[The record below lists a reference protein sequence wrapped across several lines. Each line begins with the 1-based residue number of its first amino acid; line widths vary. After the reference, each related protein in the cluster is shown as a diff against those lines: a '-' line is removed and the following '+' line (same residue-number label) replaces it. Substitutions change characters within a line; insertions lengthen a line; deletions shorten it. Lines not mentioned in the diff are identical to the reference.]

1 MKAVLY
7 IRVSTEGQ
15 ATEGVSL
22 AAQLSKLQA
31 WAALHDAEI
40 VGTFE
45 DAGIS
50 GTRDDRPGLLAAIEA
65 ATKAKAALV
74 VYSLSRLSRS
84 TAHTIQLADRLAKA
98 DAHLVS
104 LSEQIDTTSAA
115 GRMVFRMLA
124 TLAEF
129 ERDLIAE
136 RTTNALA
143 HKKAKGERTGTV
155 PFGYDLAADGV
166 ALTPNA
172 TQLEAVAIIQS
183 LRDSGMTLRAIAD
196 ELTARKIL
204 TAKGNAKWTHTA
216 VQSIL
221 KRAA

>member
-15 ATEGVSL
+15 AIEGVSL
-22 AAQLSKLQA
+22 AAQRSKLEA
-31 WAALHDAEI
+31 WASLHDAEI

-115 GRMVFRMLA
+115 GRMVFRLLA

-166 ALTPNA
+166 ALVPNA
-172 TQLEAVAIIQS
+172 AQLEAVAIIQS

-196 ELTARKIL
+196 ELTARNIL

>member
-15 ATEGVSL
+15 AIEGVSL
-22 AAQLSKLQA
+22 AAQRSKLEA
-31 WAALHDAEI
+31 WASLHDAEI

-115 GRMVFRMLA
+115 GRMVFRLLA

-172 TQLEAVAIIQS
+172 AQLEAVAIIQS

-196 ELTARKIL
+196 ELTARNIL

>member
-1 MKAVLY
+1 
-7 IRVSTEGQ
+7 
-15 ATEGVSL
+15 
-22 AAQLSKLQA
+22 
-31 WAALHDAEI
+31 
-40 VGTFE
+40 
-45 DAGIS
+45 
-50 GTRDDRPGLLAAIEA
+50 
-65 ATKAKAALV
+65 
-74 VYSLSRLSRS
+74 
-84 TAHTIQLADRLAKA
+84 
-98 DAHLVS
+98 
-104 LSEQIDTTSAA
+104 
-115 GRMVFRMLA
+115 MLA

-172 TQLEAVAIIQS
+172 AQLEAVAIIQS

-196 ELTARKIL
+196 ELTARNIL

>member
-15 ATEGVSL
+15 AIEGVSL
-22 AAQLSKLQA
+22 AAQRSKLEA
-31 WAALHDAEI
+31 WASLHDAEI

-84 TAHTIQLADRLAKA
+84 TSHTIQLADRLAKA

-172 TQLEAVAIIQS
+172 AQLEAVAIIQS

-196 ELTARKIL
+196 ELTARNIL

>member
-15 ATEGVSL
+15 AIEGVSL
-22 AAQLSKLQA
+22 AAQRSKLEA
-31 WAALHDAEI
+31 WASLHDAEI

-84 TAHTIQLADRLAKA
+84 TSHTIQLADRLAKA

>member
-15 ATEGVSL
+15 AIEGVSL
-22 AAQLSKLQA
+22 AAQRSKLEA
-31 WAALHDAEI
+31 WASLHDAEI

-115 GRMVFRMLA
+115 GRMVFRLLA

-166 ALTPNA
+166 ALVPNA
-172 TQLEAVAIIQS
+172 AQLEAVAIIQS

-196 ELTARKIL
+196 ELTARNIL
-204 TAKGNAKWTHTA
+204 TAKGHAKWTHTA

>member
-15 ATEGVSL
+15 AIEGVSL
-22 AAQLSKLQA
+22 AAQRSKLEA
-31 WAALHDAEI
+31 WASLHDAEI

-84 TAHTIQLADRLAKA
+84 TSHTIQLADRLAKA

-166 ALTPNA
+166 ALVPNA
-172 TQLEAVAIIQS
+172 AQLEAVAIIQS

-196 ELTARKIL
+196 ELTARNIL

>member
-15 ATEGVSL
+15 AIEGVSL
-22 AAQLSKLQA
+22 AAQRSKLEA
-31 WAALHDAEI
+31 WASLHDAEI

-84 TAHTIQLADRLAKA
+84 TSHTIQLADRLAKA

-166 ALTPNA
+166 ALVPNA
-172 TQLEAVAIIQS
+172 AQLEAVAIIQS

-196 ELTARKIL
+196 ELTARNIL
-204 TAKGNAKWTHTA
+204 TAKGHAKWTHTA